1 MKKMNLTLAGLVLL
15 AGFTACNSDSTTTTT
30 SSTDSG
36 NRTTVSGSDSNN
48 ASTNNTSTTDNNNS
62 TTATNST
69 SNKMPLAKDDST
81 FVMKA
86 AMGGMMEVQ
95 AGNMAQTNAMN
106 DRVKSFGMMMV
117 NDHTKANS
125 ELMALASGH
134 GMTVPTDLPPDMK
147 KHGDA
152 MMKMQGKNFDSHY
165 MSMMLNDHKK
175 DIALFEKQAK
185 SGADADLKAFAE
197 KTLPT
202 LKMHL
207 DSAQA
212 ISKMK

>member
-1 MKKMNLTLAGLVLL
+1 MKKTNLTFAGLILL
-15 AGFTACNSDSTTTTT
+15 AGFTACNDDSTSTTTTT
-30 SSTDSG
+30 SDSSNRSTMNG
-36 NRTTVSGSDSNN
+36 GDSNN
-48 ASTNNTSTTDNNNS
+48 AMNNSATTDNNNS
-62 TTATNST
+62 TTAANNNM
-69 SNKMPLAKDDST
+69 NKTPLAKDDSV

-86 AMGGMMEVQ
+86 AMGGMMEVE

-125 ELMALASGH
+125 ELMSLVSGRA
-134 GMTVPTDLPPDMK
+134 TLPTEMSADMK
-147 KHGDA
+147 KHGEA
-152 MMKMQGKNFDSHY
+152 MSKMKGKDFDRHY

-175 DIALFEKQAK
+175 DIALFEKQAS
-185 SGADADLKAFAE
+185 SGTDADLKAFAA